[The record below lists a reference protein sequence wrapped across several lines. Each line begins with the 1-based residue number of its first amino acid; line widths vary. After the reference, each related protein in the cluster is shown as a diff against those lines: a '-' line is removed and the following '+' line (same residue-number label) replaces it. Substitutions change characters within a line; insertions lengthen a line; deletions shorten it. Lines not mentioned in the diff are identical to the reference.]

1 MSKPNEFWQYA
12 EEAILCVDH
21 ANSDE
26 ERQAL
31 LDLARTW
38 TQAALIEQR
47 DLVDTG
53 HTRPAALSVELGTR
67 NGT

>member
-12 EEAILCVDH
+12 EEAILCVDR

-26 ERQAL
+26 EKQAL

-38 TQAALIEQR
+38 TKAALIEQR
-47 DLVDTG
+47 DLVDAG
-53 HTRPAALSVELGTR
+53 NTRPTALC
-67 NGT
+67 

>member
-1 MSKPNEFWQYA
+1 MSKTNEFWQYA

-21 ANSDE
+21 AKSDE

-31 LDLARTW
+31 LGLARTW

-47 DLVDTG
+47 DLVDAGNRCPG
-53 HTRPAALSVELGTR
+53 HFLL
-67 NGT
+67 N